1 MRVVHLECEGKTGL
15 PVKEE
20 EKRGQIN
27 SSYKCVKPTVL
38 TTYFLSIP
46 DDLTQPL
53 SFNC

>member
-1 MRVVHLECEGKTGL
+1 MRVVHLEDKGTQVS

-27 SSYKCVKPTVL
+27 SSCKCITPTAL

-46 DDLTQPL
+46 NDLT
-53 SFNC
+53 